1 MSRLKLSFMASEDP
15 PAVEA
20 LARMVESTDRKFDS
34 MKKKIFLNYKPGL
47 KLSVSYEVLSS

>member
-1 MSRLKLSFMASEDP
+1 MASEDP

-20 LARMVESTDRKFDS
+20 LARMVESTDPKFDS
-34 MKKKIFLNYKPGL
+34 MREEIFPNYEPGL